1 MIRIELFFARVSS
14 FLPIFH
20 RPRFYARYVPQHVS
34 DGERFRQLDLESALI
49 LNGIMSLSARFSTSP
64 YWSAIT
70 PNERGEVFAQ
80 KAKSI
85 FADATSQ
92 EDRTPTLSYLQGCIL
107 LAFYHHTNSPSSF
120 GWMLSG
126 VCMRLAYDLGIN
138 YVDEDLVGH
147 STFDRPQWSSAED
160 WVVREEK
167 RRAFWSV
174 WELDAFPSTM
184 SRRPYAIDRNKIKA
198 LLPASDEHWFAAEP
212 IASAFVGSTPATA
225 WKSLQGSPNQT
236 ERAWF
241 LVANSLMVLASDM
254 VEQKGV
260 SQQAKEEMESV
271 LSCFALSLPEQFRVT
286 SNPPVF
292 NEQTFASSNW
302 IMATNIMLTV

>member
-1 MIRIELFFARVSS
+1 MAN

-20 RPRFYARYVPQHVS
+20 RPRFYTEYIPPPLLE
-34 DGERFRQLDLESALI
+34 GERFRQLDLESALI
-49 LNGIMSLSARFSTSP
+49 LNGIMSLSARFSTSS
-64 YWSAIT
+64 YWSGIT
-70 PNERGEVFAQ
+70 PTERGEVFAQ
-80 KAKSI
+80 KAKAI

-138 YVDEDLVGH
+138 YVDEDVM
-147 STFDRPQWSSAED
+147 SRATSDACQWSSAEE
-160 WVVREEK
+160 WVEREEK

-184 SRRPYAIDRNKIKA
+184 SRRPYAIDRTQIKTM
-198 LLPASDEHWFAAEP
+198 LPASDDNWFSGQP
-212 IASAFVGSTPATA
+212 IASSFVGSEPETA

-236 ERAWF
+236 ERAFF
-241 LVANSLMVLASDM
+241 LVANSLMVLASDLL
-254 VEQKGV
+254 EQKNS
-260 SQQAKEEMESV
+260 SQKEREQIESA
-271 LSCFALSLPEQFRVT
+271 LCCFALSLPEQFRVT
-286 SNPPVF
+286 ANPPVF
-292 NEQTFASSNW
+292 NEQTFARSNW